1 MDKLLVA
8 CTTHV
13 LADSHSQATFLD
25 AEGVCD
31 EWRIEVFGAGS
42 ISGVDLKRFCSD
54 SERRNRIRIELDVPV
69 DAPVFLFLG
78 RLHQEKGVID
88 LSIAFSRLAL
98 EHSGVHMLWV
108 GPDEGHLASLLGA
121 VVRERTRVV
130 GLTPRPEDYLDA
142 SDVLILPSYREGFGT
157 VVIEA
162 AAMGRPTIG
171 TNIYGLTDAIV
182 DGKTGLLVPV
192 GDVDALTDAM
202 RRMLDR
208 KLIERLGAG
217 ARERAQLDFGAEVV
231 TEHWVRFY
239 LKNLKP
245 AK

>member
-1 MDKLLVA
+1 
-8 CTTHV
+8 
-13 LADSHSQATFLD
+13 
-25 AEGVCD
+25 
-31 EWRIEVFGAGS
+31 
-42 ISGVDLKRFCSD
+42 
-54 SERRNRIRIELDVPV
+54 
-69 DAPVFLFLG
+69 
-78 RLHQEKGVID
+78 
-88 LSIAFSRLAL
+88 
-98 EHSGVHMLWV
+98 
-108 GPDEGHLASLLGA
+108 LLGA